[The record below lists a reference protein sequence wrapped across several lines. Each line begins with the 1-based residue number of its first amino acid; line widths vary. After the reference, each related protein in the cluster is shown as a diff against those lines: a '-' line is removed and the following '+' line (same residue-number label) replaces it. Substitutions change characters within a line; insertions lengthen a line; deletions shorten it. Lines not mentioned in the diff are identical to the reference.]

1 MARSVAISTAVF
13 AFCNLEI
20 ALSWRHSRLPDRMN
34 LVLGQAVTVIVLTAL
49 WTFAKCLRER
59 ILLVL
64 VALQTAAV
72 LGVGII
78 TSESEAAMSEI
89 KPLFRA
95 IWLLCAVVSL
105 TLVISAVQ
113 NARMS
118 TKLRG

>member
-1 MARSVAISTAVF
+1 
-13 AFCNLEI
+13 
-20 ALSWRHSRLPDRMN
+20 MN